1 MSRAATA
8 RERRGL
14 REPMSAGLH
23 FAGAALSVVA
33 LVILMVLARGR
44 PLHTIGFAVYGAS
57 LVFLYLASA
66 VSHSLHVTRPVQAW
80 LSRLDYIAIFL
91 LIAGTCAPL
100 CLVTLRG
107 NIWGGR
113 LLAAEYGLAALGIA
127 HVLLRRHA
135 PHWPRVV
142 LYVFMGWLV
151 TPLLPTLRLLL
162 PPDALMW
169 LVGGGLVFTVG
180 VVVLALDRPHLRP
193 GRFSAHD
200 LWHAFVLIGTACH
213 FVFMVRFLAL
223 PV

>member
-1 MSRAATA
+1 MSRAAAT
-8 RERRGL
+8 RERGGL

-23 FAGAALSVVA
+23 FAGAALSVAA
-33 LVILMVLARGR
+33 LAVLLVLARGR

-66 VSHSLHVTRPVQAW
+66 VSHSLHVKPPVQAW

-100 CLVTLRG
+100 CLMTLRG
-107 NIWGGR
+107 SAWGGR
-113 LLAAEYGLAALGIA
+113 LLAVEYGLAALGVA
-127 HVLLRRHA
+127 HVLLWRHA

-142 LYVFMGWLV
+142 LYVVMGWLV
-151 TPLLPTLRLLL
+151 MLAFPTLRLLL
-162 PPDALMW
+162 PSDALAW

-180 VVVLALDRPHLRP
+180 LVVLALDRPHLRP

-200 LWHAFVLIGTACH
+200 LWHAFVLAGTACH

-223 PV
+223 SA